1 MSQNQEENAIDEIM
15 NQTKL
20 DLIPVPDELGNR
32 INKWVQTKKRSKR
45 SSKLKYSFG
54 AAAAG
59 IILAGTVLLSPTAMS
74 FAKEIPLLGAAL
86 SWFEQLDESK
96 GVKTAEEN
104 GYKPANPYA
113 FTVGDYEM
121 EMDHLYL
128 EDKELFFT
136 LAVKGGRINDI
147 VYKDE
152 YGYNFKRGEYL
163 EVAVQSKDFKRNEES
178 VEGGAATSG
187 IQKISDEYY
196 VMMKHTLY
204 VDPISIE
211 EFLNNPRNTLTFEV
225 SVDGKT
231 SSIEVPIEQ
240 SKIKLGKHF
249 TQNVNLATES
259 KISFNVENLSVYPT
273 RMVLEL
279 TGGTEEA
286 FLKMVSNEKNSPFL
300 KDNNGNVYPLRLLQV
315 NPNDYKLE
323 SRSTLYFDQE
333 VKELNLHVKKETKA
347 ELVVPLNIIKE

>member
-1 MSQNQEENAIDEIM
+1 MSTNEEEKVIDEIM
-15 NQTKL
+15 NRTKL
-20 DLIPVPDELGNR
+20 DLVPVPDELENR
-32 INKWVQTKKRSKR
+32 INKWVQMKKRSKR
-45 SSKLKYSFG
+45 SSKLKYSLG

-59 IILAGTVLLSPTAMS
+59 IVLAGTVLLSPTAMTY
-74 FAKEIPLLGAAL
+74 AKEIPLLGAAL

-104 GYKPANPYA
+104 GYKPANPYT
-113 FTVGDYEM
+113 FTVGEYEM

-147 VYKDE
+147 VFKDK
-152 YGYNFKRGEYL
+152 YGYNFKMGEYL
-163 EVAVQSKDFKRNEES
+163 EVAVESKDFKRDEES
-178 VEGGAATSG
+178 VAGGASTSG
-187 IQKISDEYY
+187 IQKISDEFY

-204 VDPISIE
+204 VDPVSVE
-211 EFLNNPRNTLTFEV
+211 EFLNNPRNALTFDV

-231 SSIEVPIEQ
+231 SSIEVPVAQ
-240 SKIKLGKHF
+240 SKIKLGKHLA
-249 TQNVNLATES
+249 QNVNIE
-259 KISFNVENLSVYPT
+259 IENQNSFNVEKLSVYPT
-273 RMVLEL
+273 RMVLEI
-279 TGGTEEA
+279 TGGSEEA
-286 FLKMVSNEKNSPFL
+286 FLKMVSNEKNSPYL

-315 NPNDYKLE
+315 NSNDYKLE

-333 VKELNLHVKKETKA
+333 VKDLNLHVVKETKE